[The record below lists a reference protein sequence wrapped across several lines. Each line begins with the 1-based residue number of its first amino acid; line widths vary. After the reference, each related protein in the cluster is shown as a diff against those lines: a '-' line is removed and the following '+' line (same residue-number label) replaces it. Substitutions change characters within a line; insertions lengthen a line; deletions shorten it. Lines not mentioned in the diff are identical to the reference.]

1 MKVEEFRNLSDD
13 QLREK
18 ANECLANVDDLRYAA
33 LHAAKLLQ
41 AQLYMN
47 EINTRNDEKI
57 AERDEKMAGRSYK
70 LEIWV
75 IILIGLELLIGLGG
89 IAIGCR
95 EGNQQVGVLQEMKK
109 STAATATLLQGQSSV
124 LNTMNASASA
134 TATAMDKLQK
144 AQDASLT
151 AQRNSLVT
159 LRNTL
164 KSIGRMNDALDQE
177 LNLAFAVAINVT
189 VDNATKHMTLANL
202 AKTSV
207 YVWVRS
213 LETKLPVSFQ
223 MKDLSRRVEAT
234 FSFLTMCTNWP
245 RYRCL
250 ELSKTSSLG
259 VICTERGRT
268 GVRDA
273 WFLAREMGKGRV
285 ELLSHDDGSKA
296 GELACGNSIGGRW
309 RFDLDSCAYRITDPQ
324 LYSRFE

>member
-1 MKVEEFRNLSDD
+1 MRNVGDTRGCMKVEEFRNLSDD

-207 YVWVRS
+207 YVWGAKFGDEAPGKFPDERFIPPGGGYIFFLDDVYKLAAISVPRS
-213 LETKLPVSFQ
+213 SQKQVPLELYVQSADGREYVMHGFLLEKWEKDELNFYPTMTGVKL
-223 MKDLSRRVEAT
+223 E
-234 FSFLTMCTNWP
+234 NWP
-245 RYRCL
+245 
-250 ELSKTSSLG
+250 
-259 VICTERGRT
+259 
-268 GVRDA
+268 
-273 WFLAREMGKGRV
+273 
-285 ELLSHDDGSKA
+285 A
-296 GELACGNSIGGRW
+296 GIR
-309 RFDLDSCAYRITDPQ
+309 
-324 LYSRFE
+324 